1 MNRDLIE
8 NKFYKL
14 QNKPN
19 GFNLHDP
26 VWVLDK
32 NTKIYVGRVLNIL
45 DEQLVNGFLNTLAI
59 YACEYSGGY
68 VKGLIKF
75 MKNFIR
81 VMNPTYINDLVIMNY
96 KNHLLENNKEYYLAG
111 IKAFL
116 MKWYSLGHY
125 GVDKTGVVLLND
137 MKFTH
142 PKQGK
147 AILNESPDKGPLTK
161 TEHENFNNAMV
172 KCFNNKRLS
181 LSDFAACM
189 LISLLGRR
197 PMQIALLKY
206 KHLRTIT
213 TTEGELKNSI
223 FMPRIKQRN
232 GSQQGVR
239 ELALNFEMAEII
251 YKQANYSLEVIES
264 KFGGVLEKELRD
276 SIPVFLDEIQL
287 NNLKNKI
294 EVVKAIQSGD
304 LHNKPSF
311 VAKAMKKIVSYE
323 NVLSNITGELLNV
336 TPIRFRYSLGTH
348 LAQDGHDLKI
358 IAELLDHN
366 TPAISGGYIKNLSDN
381 VGNIDKA
388 VSEQLSFIASLFM
401 GQTVNKIKNPSMDSC
416 SSQYDISLCANS
428 KYPCINCHLFSE
440 Y

>member
-142 PKQGK
+142 PKK
-147 AILNESPDKGPLTK
+147 E
-161 TEHENFNNAMV
+161 
-172 KCFNNKRLS
+172 
-181 LSDFAACM
+181 
-189 LISLLGRR
+189 R
-197 PMQIALLKY
+197 P
-206 KHLRTIT
+206 
-213 TTEGELKNSI
+213 
-223 FMPRIKQRN
+223 F
-232 GSQQGVR
+232 
-239 ELALNFEMAEII
+239 
-251 YKQANYSLEVIES
+251 
-264 KFGGVLEKELRD
+264 
-276 SIPVFLDEIQL
+276 
-287 NNLKNKI
+287 
-294 EVVKAIQSGD
+294 
-304 LHNKPSF
+304 
-311 VAKAMKKIVSYE
+311 
-323 NVLSNITGELLNV
+323 
-336 TPIRFRYSLGTH
+336 
-348 LAQDGHDLKI
+348 
-358 IAELLDHN
+358 
-366 TPAISGGYIKNLSDN
+366 
-381 VGNIDKA
+381 
-388 VSEQLSFIASLFM
+388 
-401 GQTVNKIKNPSMDSC
+401 
-416 SSQYDISLCANS
+416 
-428 KYPCINCHLFSE
+428 
-440 Y
+440 